1 MIYKEKI
8 YCHFLPSFECLNTSL
23 TPTWSVYRKSNGIF
37 FHIFPKFI
45 TNILFKTISIMSALS
60 AKIQKKETV
69 CKYIPCK
76 YTVYIIKYY
85 QNASWP
91 CRFHGIWVSFSRQE
105 PDRKFFLF
113 YSLEAL
119 QFSFWNARLKLALST
134 EAITGMHITKR
145 RMFHK
150 PCDKIRIG

>member
-8 YCHFLPSFECLNTSL
+8 YCDFLPSFEWLNTSL

-76 YTVYIIKYY
+76 YTVYIIKVLLEL
-85 QNASWP
+85 QLTLQISWNLSIIFKA
-91 CRFHGIWVSFSRQE
+91 RTRQAFFS
-105 PDRKFFLF
+105 FLF
-113 YSLEAL
+113 FRSLAIL
-119 QFSFWNARLKLALST
+119 FLKCKTKTCTLHRSNNWNAYNKETYVS
-134 EAITGMHITKR
+134 
-145 RMFHK
+145 
-150 PCDKIRIG
+150 

>member
-1 MIYKEKI
+1 MIF
-8 YCHFLPSFECLNTSL
+8 FLHLNGLILQLLQPDLYTER
-23 TPTWSVYRKSNGIF
+23 VMVF
-37 FHIFPKFI
+37 FHIFPKFL
-45 TNILFKTISIMSALS
+45 TNILFKTIFIMSALS

-69 CKYIPCK
+69 WKYIPCK
-76 YTVYIIKYY
+76 YTVYIIKVLLEL
-85 QNASWP
+85 QLTLQISWNLSIIFKA
-91 CRFHGIWVSFSRQE
+91 RTRQA
-105 PDRKFFLF
+105 FFLF

-119 QFSFWNARLKLALST
+119 QFSFWNENLKLALST